1 MTLDITGPL
10 GALLDGMLAQGGG
23 RKQRFQ
29 YIPWGKHQDQK
40 TYNALPVAA
49 PPTTTVRDSLLSIRE
64 VTNPTRESDVGGG
77 AQQNRQMVDVN
88 VWWQDDADVTDPD
101 AFRVAVVDAIK
112 TIVRANRRN
121 CPPAYYITIRNS
133 LKADFLQA
141 DRGTASLFRHH
152 IVTVEARGVEVYS

>member
-10 GALLDGMLAQGGG
+10 GALLDALIATGGG

-29 YIPWGKHQDQK
+29 YVPWGMHQDQK

-64 VTNPTRESDVGGG
+64 VTNPTRESNVGGD
-77 AQQNRQMVDVN
+77 ASQNLQQVDVN

-101 AFRVAVVDAIK
+101 AFRRAVVTAVK
-112 TIVRANRRN
+112 AIVRANRMT
-121 CPPAYYITIRNS
+121 CAPAYFITVRNS
-133 LKADFLQA
+133 LNADFLQGQ
-141 DRGTASLFRHH
+141 GTASLFRHQ
-152 IVTVEARGVEVYS
+152 IITVEARGVEVYA